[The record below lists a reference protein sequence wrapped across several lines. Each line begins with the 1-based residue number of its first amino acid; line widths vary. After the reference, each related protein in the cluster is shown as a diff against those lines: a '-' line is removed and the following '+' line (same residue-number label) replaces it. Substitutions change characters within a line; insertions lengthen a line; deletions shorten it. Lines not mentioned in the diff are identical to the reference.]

1 MRYIIRDREAGNE
14 IEWCSSIE
22 EAKNIIAK
30 TLEAMRIPSIK
41 SQPKLSTNN
50 PVPAPAPTVPKKYPV
65 IPVSPPAVPAA
76 FLGAI
81 STALIPINTNGP

>member
-30 TLEAMRIPSIK
+30 WEEEDISSMSIF
-41 SQPKLSTNN
+41 NN
-50 PVPAPAPTVPKKYPV
+50 FHYTHFK
-65 IPVSPPAVPAA
+65 
-76 FLGAI
+76 FD
-81 STALIPINTNGP
+81 

>member
-30 TLEAMRIPSIK
+30 WEEEDIREGIFTPDFYEIYDSKTEEI
-41 SQPKLSTNN
+41 
-50 PVPAPAPTVPKKYPV
+50 
-65 IPVSPPAVPAA
+65 I
-76 FLGAI
+76 
-81 STALIPINTNGP
+81 

>member
-30 TLEAMRIPSIK
+30 WEEEDIREGIFKPDFYEIYDSKTEEIIWRLK
-41 SQPKLSTNN
+41 
-50 PVPAPAPTVPKKYPV
+50 
-65 IPVSPPAVPAA
+65 
-76 FLGAI
+76 
-81 STALIPINTNGP
+81 